1 MVSAALPVSGAAGG
15 FSALTWG
22 LLVLTPTIIA
32 GGQVLFKQAG
42 VRGAGAPFAQT
53 LFDPVF
59 ILAVAIYGL
68 ATLMWVWV
76 LKTVPLS
83 SAYSFMALSYVLVPI
98 LATLFLG
105 ESLSWRYAL
114 GTALIL
120 GGLFVVQS

>member
-1 MVSAALPVSGAAGG
+1 MASAALPATAAGG

-42 VRGAGAPFAQT
+42 VRGAGAPFVQT

-59 ILAVAIYGL
+59 ILAVGIYGL

-98 LATLFLG
+98 LAVVFLG
-105 ESLSWRYAL
+105 ESLSWKYAA